1 MRSGFFKYTRF
12 KLNSQLWGL
21 MERGIKTCEIILLI
35 SEHNTWQL
43 NGRQE
48 QISQSEQSRWQI

>member
-1 MRSGFFKYTRF
+1 MRSGFTKYTGSTLFKRQT

-35 SEHNTWQL
+35 SEHDT
-43 NGRQE
+43 
-48 QISQSEQSRWQI
+48 